1 MKQYLDALQ
10 HILDNGEDKDDR
22 TGVGTKSVFGYQMRF
37 DLRKG
42 FPAVTTK
49 KLAWNSVVGELLWM
63 LEGSG
68 NERRLAEIT
77 HGTRD
82 DNVNTIWTAN
92 LNAPY
97 WASKTLTTGD
107 LGRVYGI
114 QWRSWRYTGE
124 HGVQTPTGPHPRSV
138 FLYKDQI
145 ADVICGLKEDPFSR
159 RHIVTAWN
167 PAELDKMALPPCHMM
182 FQFNVNKNME
192 LSCQLYQRSCDMFLG
207 VPFNIASY
215 SLLTQIIARECDLY
229 VRDFIWTGG
238 DCHIYNNHIDAVT
251 EQLTRTPK
259 ELPEV
264 FISVGKKWDDYNI
277 TDFVLADYDPM
288 PSIKAEMAV

>member
-37 DLRKG
+37 NLREG

-49 KLAWNSVVGELLWM
+49 KLAWKSVVGELLWM

-77 HGTRD
+77 HDTRD

-97 WASKTLTTGD
+97 WASKTLTSGD

-124 HGVQTPTGPHPRSV
+124 QSTQT
-138 FLYKDQI
+138 LYKDQI
-145 ADVICGLKEDPFSR
+145 TDVIANINENPSSR

-167 PAELDKMALPPCHMM
+167 PAELDQMALPPCHMT
-182 FQFNVNKNME
+182 FQFNVNKLGE

-215 SLLTQIIARECDLY
+215 SLLTHIIARECDLY
-229 VRDFIWTGG
+229 IGDFIWTGG

-259 ELPEV
+259 ELPEL

-277 TDFVLADYDPM
+277 TDFILSDYDPM

>member
-49 KLAWNSVVGELLWM
+49 KLAWKSVVGELLWM

-124 HGVQTPTGPHPRSV
+124 QSTQT
-138 FLYKDQI
+138 LYKDQI
-145 ADVICGLKEDPFSR
+145 TDVIASINENPSSR

-167 PAELDKMALPPCHMM
+167 PAELDQMALPPCHMT
-182 FQFNVNKNME
+182 FQFNVNKLGE

-215 SLLTQIIARECDLY
+215 SLLTHIIARECDLY
-229 VRDFIWTGG
+229 VGDFIWTGG

-259 ELPEV
+259 ELPEL

-277 TDFVLADYDPM
+277 TDFILSDYDPM

>member
-37 DLRKG
+37 NLREG

-49 KLAWNSVVGELLWM
+49 KLAWNAVVGELLWM

-77 HGTRD
+77 HDTRD

-124 HGVQTPTGPHPRSV
+124 QSTQT
-138 FLYKDQI
+138 LYKDQI
-145 ADVICGLKEDPFSR
+145 TDVIANINENPSSR

-167 PAELDKMALPPCHMM
+167 PAELDQMALPPCHMT
-182 FQFNVNKNME
+182 FQFNVNKLGE

-215 SLLTQIIARECDLY
+215 SLLTHIIARECDLY
-229 VRDFIWTGG
+229 VGDFIWTGG

-259 ELPEV
+259 ELPEL

-277 TDFVLADYDPM
+277 TDFILSDYDPM

>member
-37 DLRKG
+37 NLREG

-49 KLAWNSVVGELLWM
+49 KLAWKSVVGELLWM

-77 HGTRD
+77 HDTRD

-124 HGVQTPTGPHPRSV
+124 QSTQT
-138 FLYKDQI
+138 LYKDQI
-145 ADVICGLKEDPFSR
+145 TDVIANINENPSSR

-167 PAELDKMALPPCHMM
+167 PAELDQMALPPCHMT
-182 FQFNVNKNME
+182 FQFNVNKLGE

-215 SLLTQIIARECDLY
+215 SLLTHIIARECDLY
-229 VRDFIWTGG
+229 IGDFIWTGG

-259 ELPEV
+259 ELPEL

-277 TDFVLADYDPM
+277 TDFILSDYDPM

>member
-37 DLRKG
+37 NLREG

-49 KLAWNSVVGELLWM
+49 KLAWKSVVGELLWM

-77 HGTRD
+77 HDTRD

-97 WASKTLTTGD
+97 WASKTLTSGD

-124 HGVQTPTGPHPRSV
+124 QSTQT
-138 FLYKDQI
+138 LYKDQI
-145 ADVICGLKEDPFSR
+145 TDVIANINENPSSR

-167 PAELDKMALPPCHMM
+167 PAELDQMALPPCHMT
-182 FQFNVNKNME
+182 FQFNVNKLGE

-215 SLLTQIIARECDLY
+215 SLLTHIIARECDLY
-229 VRDFIWTGG
+229 VGDFIWTGG

-259 ELPEV
+259 ELPEL

-277 TDFVLADYDPM
+277 TDFILSDYDPM

>member
-10 HILDNGEDKDDR
+10 HILDNGDDKDDR

-49 KLAWNSVVGELLWM
+49 KLAWNAVVGELLWM

-77 HGTRD
+77 HGSRD
-82 DNVNTIWTAN
+82 DNVNTIWKAN

-97 WASKTLTTGD
+97 WASRSLTTGD

-114 QWRSWRYTGE
+114 QWRSWRHVGE
-124 HGVQTPTGPHPRSV
+124 HGAQTPTGPHPLSV

-145 ADVICGLKEDPFSR
+145 TDVICGLKKDPFSR

-167 PAELDKMALPPCHMM
+167 PAELDRMALPPCHMM
-182 FQFNVNKNME
+182 FQFNVNKRME

-215 SLLTQIIARECDLY
+215 SLLTHIIARECDLY
-229 VRDFIWTGG
+229 VGDFIWTGG
-238 DCHIYNNHIDAVT
+238 DCHIYNNHMEAVT

-259 ELPEV
+259 ELPQL
-264 FISVGKKWDDYNI
+264 FISVGKKWNNYNI
-277 TDFVLADYDPM
+277 DDFVLSNYDPM

>member
-22 TGVGTKSVFGYQMRF
+22 TGVGTKSIFGYQMRF

-114 QWRSWRYTGE
+114 QWRSWRYSGE
-124 HGVQTPTGPHPRSV
+124 QSTQT
-138 FLYKDQI
+138 LYKDQI
-145 ADVICGLKEDPFSR
+145 TDVITSINENPSSR

-167 PAELDKMALPPCHMM
+167 PAELDRMALPPCHMT
-182 FQFNVNKNME
+182 FQFNVNKRGE

-215 SLLTQIIARECDLY
+215 SLLTHIIARECDLY
-229 VRDFIWTGG
+229 IGDFIWTGG

-259 ELPEV
+259 ELPEL
-264 FISVGKKWDDYNI
+264 FISVGKKWEDYNI
-277 TDFVLADYDPM
+277 TDFVLSNYDPM

>member
-49 KLAWNSVVGELLWM
+49 KLAWKSVVGELLWM

-77 HGTRD
+77 HDTRD

-124 HGVQTPTGPHPRSV
+124 QSTQT
-138 FLYKDQI
+138 LYKDQI
-145 ADVICGLKEDPFSR
+145 TDVIANINENPSSR

-167 PAELDKMALPPCHMM
+167 PAELDQMALPPCHMT
-182 FQFNVNKNME
+182 FQFNVNKLGE

-215 SLLTQIIARECDLY
+215 SLLTHIIARECDLY
-229 VRDFIWTGG
+229 VGDFIWTGG

-259 ELPEV
+259 ELPEL

-277 TDFVLADYDPM
+277 TDFILSDYDPM

>member
-37 DLRKG
+37 NLREG

-49 KLAWNSVVGELLWM
+49 KLAWNAVVGELLWM

-77 HGTRD
+77 HSTRD

-124 HGVQTPTGPHPRSV
+124 QSTQT
-138 FLYKDQI
+138 LYKDQI
-145 ADVICGLKEDPFSR
+145 TDVIANINENPSSR

-167 PAELDKMALPPCHMM
+167 PAELDQMALPPCHMT
-182 FQFNVNKNME
+182 FQFNVNKLGE

-215 SLLTQIIARECDLY
+215 SLLTHIIARECDLY
-229 VRDFIWTGG
+229 IGDFIWTGG

-259 ELPEV
+259 ELPEL

-277 TDFVLADYDPM
+277 TDFILSDYDPM

>member
-1 MKQYLDALQ
+1 MRQYLDALQ

-49 KLAWNSVVGELLWM
+49 KLAWKSVVGELLWM

-77 HGTRD
+77 HDTRD

-124 HGVQTPTGPHPRSV
+124 QSTQT
-138 FLYKDQI
+138 LYKDQI
-145 ADVICGLKEDPFSR
+145 TDVIANINENPSSR

-167 PAELDKMALPPCHMM
+167 PAELDQMALPPCHMT
-182 FQFNVNKNME
+182 FQFNVNKLGE

-215 SLLTQIIARECDLY
+215 SLLTHIIARECDLY
-229 VRDFIWTGG
+229 IGDFIWTGG

-259 ELPEV
+259 ELPEL

-277 TDFVLADYDPM
+277 TDFILSDYDPM

>member
-1 MKQYLDALQ
+1 MRQYLDALQ

-49 KLAWNSVVGELLWM
+49 KLAWKSVVGELLWM

-77 HGTRD
+77 HDTRD

-124 HGVQTPTGPHPRSV
+124 QSTQT
-138 FLYKDQI
+138 LYKDQI
-145 ADVICGLKEDPFSR
+145 TDVIANINENPSSR

-167 PAELDKMALPPCHMM
+167 PAELDQMALPPCHMT
-182 FQFNVNKNME
+182 FQFNVNKLGE

-215 SLLTQIIARECDLY
+215 SLLTHIIARECDLY
-229 VRDFIWTGG
+229 VGDFIWTGG

-259 ELPEV
+259 KLPEL

-277 TDFVLADYDPM
+277 TDFILSDYDPM